1 MTGRSE
7 RSSEAVLHR
16 LTTLHSRPVDLSL
29 DRMRRLCHALGNPQ
43 RRLAPVV
50 HVAGTNGKGSTIA
63 FLRAMAEAS
72 GLRVHVYTSPHLV
85 QFRERVRLAGALVTD
100 DELTGLL
107 ERVED
112 CNEGKPITQ
121 FEATT
126 AAALLAFSEVAAD
139 LCLVEVGLGGRFDAT
154 NVIDRPALSVI
165 TPVAHDHCEFL
176 GDTIPEIAFE
186 KAGVIK
192 AGVPTVSSAQDS
204 LARDVIEQVALRARA
219 PLEIAGR
226 DFVIESQ
233 GGEMEFRD
241 GLGVLRL
248 PSPGLPGAHQVA
260 NAGVA
265 VAAAR
270 RLRMSHA
277 SIAQGVLNAVWPAR
291 LQQITQGPLWRR
303 VKARGAEL
311 WLDGAHNPHA
321 IATIVPTLDRLRGE
335 SGRPLHIVLGLLESK
350 DAQKILEN
358 LRGLQPFRLTVTDF
372 SAASAAK
379 AETLAAFAHDAG
391 LAVETAPSLTAAV
404 ELALETLE
412 PAPIIVVCGSLYLAG
427 ELLRMAPSAWP
438 S

>member
-1 MTGRSE
+1 MTDRNT

-16 LTTLHSRPVDLSL
+16 LITLHSRPIDLSL

-63 FLRAMAEAS
+63 FLRAMAEAA
-72 GLRVHVYTSPHLV
+72 GQRVHVYTSPHLV
-85 QFRERVRLAGALVTD
+85 QFTERVRLAGVLATD
-100 DELTGLL
+100 DQLTRLL

-112 CNEGKPITQ
+112 INQGMPITQ

-126 AAALLAFSEVAAD
+126 AAAFLAFSEAPAD

-154 NVIDRPALSVI
+154 NVIDQPALSVI

-192 AGVPTVSSAQDS
+192 PGVRVVSAAQDK
-204 LARDVIEQVALRARA
+204 LAREVIEQVARNAEA
-219 PLEIAGR
+219 PLELCGR
-226 DFVIESQ
+226 DFVIQSR
-233 GGEMEFRD
+233 GSGMEFSD
-241 GLGVLRL
+241 GRGLLKL
-248 PSPGLPGAHQVA
+248 PNPGLRGSHQIA

-270 RLRMSHA
+270 RLGFSEA
-277 SIAQGVLNAVWPAR
+277 AIAQGVLNAAWPAR
-291 LQQITQGPLWRR
+291 LQRITDGPLSRR
-303 VKARGAEL
+303 VEPEGAEL

-321 IATIVPTLDRLRGE
+321 IDAIVPTLDRLRGE
-335 SGRPLHIVLGLLESK
+335 RDRPLCVILGLLASK
-350 DAQKILEN
+350 DARGVLGN
-358 LRGLQPFRLTVTDF
+358 LKALQPFHLIVTDF
-372 SAASAAK
+372 EAVSAARS
-379 AETLAAFAHDAG
+379 EMLASMAHASG
-391 LAVETAPSLTAAV
+391 LAVEAAPSLTAAV
-404 ELALETLE
+404 DLALTKVK
-412 PAPIIVVCGSLYLAG
+412 PSPIIIVCGSLYLAG